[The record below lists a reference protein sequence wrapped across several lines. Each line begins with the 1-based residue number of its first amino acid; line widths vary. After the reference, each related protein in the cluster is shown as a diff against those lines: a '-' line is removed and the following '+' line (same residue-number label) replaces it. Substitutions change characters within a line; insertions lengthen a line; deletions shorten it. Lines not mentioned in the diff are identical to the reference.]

1 MILALAD
8 LLKSI
13 PKLKLIAIGKV
24 RKGWIRE
31 GLEVY
36 LKRVPELE
44 VVELKDSSP
53 AKEGDLVLSMLR
65 PEQKLVALTEVG
77 QTFSS
82 VQLAQFLGAAS
93 SHQLVFFIGSAD
105 GLSAQVQHQAA
116 HRLSLSPMTFP
127 HELARLLL
135 VEQLYRAKTI
145 LQGGQYHK

>member
-1 MILALAD
+1 LILALAD

-24 RKGWIRE
+24 KKGWIRE

-53 AKEGDLVLSMLR
+53 AKEGELVLSMLR
-65 PEQKLVALTEVG
+65 PEQQLVALTETG

-105 GLSAQVQHQAA
+105 GLSVQVQQQAA